1 MSHER
6 GIRSERAV
14 SLHGFCRVNLS
25 DRVGSSTGRAML
37 SRWRLTI
44 IHSTPPEQ
52 SRSSSLSTR
61 ISIPLSHLTFVLTVR
76 YYSQHGAVLVV
87 VLRPVRLTDELV
99 RRRPCGTMR
108 MGAAA
113 RGSLPRSCKRFRG
126 QDVETRS
133 RRAPAGRSGGVGPL
147 RAPRWAWSAACR
159 KRAGCWK
166 TRCARCSRSPARRG
180 AALSDDTVKRALTS
194 LDRGPAPGVG
204 AMQRDIMDGR
214 PS

>member
-1 MSHER
+1 
-6 GIRSERAV
+6 
-14 SLHGFCRVNLS
+14 
-25 DRVGSSTGRAML
+25 ML

-44 IHSTPPEQ
+44 IPLAPEQ

-133 RRAPAGRSGGVGPL
+133 RRAPAGRSGGVGAVTRAPL
-147 RAPRWAWSAACR
+147 GVVRSVPETRRLLEDAMREVLAVARAPR
-159 KRAGCWK
+159 GCVV
-166 TRCARCSRSPARRG
+166 R
-180 AALSDDTVKRALTS
+180 
-194 LDRGPAPGVG
+194 
-204 AMQRDIMDGR
+204 
-214 PS
+214 